1 MFACFE
7 RKIKPF
13 WGNLKMFLCKSC
25 GNLTIYF
32 VKSCGN
38 LTMFDNA
45 KDSGSRLPKPLK
57 TTRRLIDSPFQQA
70 DEALKCAERRQT
82 VQKRGSARTPEY
94 NGANTTHRRISKG

>member
-1 MFACFE
+1 
-7 RKIKPF
+7 
-13 WGNLKMFLCKSC
+13 MFLCKSSGNLTIYFVKSC
-25 GNLTIYF
+25 RNLTIYF

-70 DEALKCAERRQT
+70 HKAF
-82 VQKRGSARTPEY
+82 
-94 NGANTTHRRISKG
+94 KGV